1 MEISLSRVHFPVTT
15 LGPGRRVGIWMQGCS
30 IRCPGCIS
38 SDTWAKKA
46 PNTTVDDLLV
56 HVGLWLKE
64 CDGVTI
70 SGGEPFEQS
79 PALEL
84 LLRGIRKLTTAN
96 ILVYS
101 GKPLS
106 ALTDEQSVTAGL
118 IDCLISEPFELNSS
132 QTRYLMGS
140 DNQRM
145 TRLTPLGRKVFGP
158 LNRQANDSDRRL
170 DVMFDED
177 GVVWLAGIPGRGDL
191 ARLQVLL
198 EETGTCLRTTEA
210 KV

>member
-15 LGPGRRVGIWMQGCS
+15 LGPGKRLGIWLQGCS

-46 PNTTVDDLLV
+46 ADITLEELLAKV
-56 HVGLWLKE
+56 RPWLQE
-64 CDGVTI
+64 CEGVTI
-70 SGGEPFEQS
+70 SGGEPFEQ
-79 PALEL
+79 PIALQRL
-84 LLRGIRKLTTAN
+84 LSGIRELRATN

-101 GKPLS
+101 GKRFEELANEPCV
-106 ALTDEQSVTAGL
+106 TDGL
-118 IDCLISEPFELNSS
+118 IDCLISEPFELRAP
-132 QTRYLMGS
+132 QTKYLMGS

-145 TRLTPLGRKVFGP
+145 TFLTPLGLQVF
-158 LNRQANDSDRRL
+158 NSADRFTDDADRRL

-177 GVVWLAGIPGRGDL
+177 GSVWLAGIPNRGDM
-191 ARLQVLL
+191 ARLQLLL
-198 EETGTCLRTTEA
+198 EQEGTYVRTTEA

>member
-15 LGPGRRVGIWMQGCS
+15 LGPGRRVGIWIQGCS

-46 PNTTVDDLLV
+46 PGTTVDELLV
-56 HVGLWLKE
+56 RVGSWLKE

-70 SGGEPFEQS
+70 SGGEPFEQA

-101 GKPLS
+101 GKRFS
-106 ALTDEQSVTAGL
+106 ALTEEPSVTAGL
-118 IDCLISEPFELNSS
+118 IDCMISEPFELDSP
-132 QTRYLMGS
+132 QTKYLMGS

-145 TRLTPLGRKVFGP
+145 TFLTPLGGKVFGP
-158 LNRQANDSDRRL
+158 LNRLAEDSDRRL

-177 GVVWLAGIPGRGDL
+177 GVVWLAGIPGRGDM

-198 EETGTCLRTTEA
+198 EEKGTYLRTTEA
-210 KV
+210 KA

>member
-46 PNTTVDDLLV
+46 PGTTVDELLV
-56 HVGLWLKE
+56 RVGSWLKE

-101 GKPLS
+101 GKRLS
-106 ALTDEQSVTAGL
+106 ALTDEPSVTAGL
-118 IDCLISEPFELNSS
+118 IDCMISEPFELDSP
-132 QTRYLMGS
+132 QTKYLMGS

-145 TRLTPLGRKVFGP
+145 TLLTPLGRKVFGP
-158 LNRQANDSDRRL
+158 LNRLAEDSDRRL

-177 GVVWLAGIPGRGDL
+177 GVVWLAGIPGRGDM

-198 EETGTCLRTTEA
+198 EETGTYLRTTEA

>member
-1 MEISLSRVHFPVTT
+1 MEISLSRVHFPLTT

-38 SDTWAKKA
+38 SDTWAKKV
-46 PNTTVDDLLV
+46 PRTTVDELLV
-56 HVGLWLKE
+56 LVGSWLKE

-79 PALEL
+79 LALEL

-101 GKPLS
+101 GKRLS

-118 IDCLISEPFELNSS
+118 IDCLISEPFELNSP
-132 QTRYLMGS
+132 QTKYLMGS

-145 TRLTPLGRKVFGP
+145 TCLTPLGREVFGH
-158 LNRQANDSDRRL
+158 LNRQSTDSDRRL
-170 DVMFDED
+170 DVMFDKD
-177 GVVWLAGIPGRGDL
+177 GVVWLAGIPGRGDM

-198 EETGTCLRTTEA
+198 EETGTYLRTTEN

>member
-46 PNTTVDDLLV
+46 PGTNVDDLLV
-56 HVGLWLKE
+56 RVGSWFKE

-70 SGGEPFEQS
+70 SGGEPFEQA

-84 LLRGIRKLTTAN
+84 LLRGIRKLTTAS
-96 ILVYS
+96 ILIYS
-101 GKPLS
+101 GRRLS

-118 IDCLISEPFELNSS
+118 VDCLISEPFELKSP

-145 TRLTPLGRKVFGP
+145 TCLTPLGREIFGP

-177 GVVWLAGIPGRGDL
+177 GVVWLAGIPGRGDM

-198 EETGTCLRTTEA
+198 EEKGSYLRTTEA

>member
-46 PNTTVDDLLV
+46 PNTTVDELLV
-56 HVGLWLKE
+56 RVGSWLKE

-79 PALEL
+79 TALEL
-84 LLRGIRKLTTAN
+84 LLQGIRKLTTAN
-96 ILVYS
+96 ILIYS
-101 GKPLS
+101 GKHLS

-118 IDCLISEPFELNSS
+118 IDCLISEPFELNSP

-145 TRLTPLGRKVFGP
+145 TCLTPLGRMVFGS
-158 LNRQANDSDRRL
+158 LNRQSNDSDRRL

-177 GVVWLAGIPGRGDL
+177 GVVWLAGIPGRGDM
-191 ARLQVLL
+191 ARLQTLL
-198 EETGTCLRTTEA
+198 EETGTYLRTTEA

>member
-15 LGPGRRVGIWMQGCS
+15 LGPGRRLGIWMQGCS

-38 SDTWAKKA
+38 SDTWARKA
-46 PNTTVDDLLV
+46 PGTTVDELLV
-56 HVGLWLKE
+56 RVGSWLKE

-70 SGGEPFEQS
+70 SGGEPFEQA

-101 GKPLS
+101 GKRFS
-106 ALTDEQSVTAGL
+106 ALSEELSVTAGL
-118 IDCLISEPFELNSS
+118 IDCLISEPFELNSP
-132 QTRYLMGS
+132 QTKYLMGS

-145 TRLTPLGRKVFGP
+145 TCLTPLGRKVFGS
-158 LNRQANDSDRRL
+158 LNRLADDSDRRL

-177 GVVWLAGIPGRGDL
+177 GVVWLAGIPGRGDM

-198 EETGTCLRTTEA
+198 EERGTYLRTTEA
-210 KV
+210 KA

>member
-38 SDTWAKKA
+38 SDTWVKKA
-46 PNTTVDDLLV
+46 PGTTVDELLV
-56 HVGLWLKE
+56 RVGSWLKE

-70 SGGEPFEQS
+70 SGGEPFEQAA
-79 PALEL
+79 ALEL

-101 GKPLS
+101 GKRFSVLIEEP
-106 ALTDEQSVTAGL
+106 SVTAGL
-118 IDCLISEPFELNSS
+118 IDCMISEPFELNSP
-132 QTRYLMGS
+132 QTKYLMGS

-145 TRLTPLGRKVFGP
+145 TCLTPLGRKVFGP
-158 LNRQANDSDRRL
+158 LNRLADDSDRRL

-177 GVVWLAGIPGRGDL
+177 GVVWLAGIPGRGDM

-198 EETGTCLRTTEA
+198 EDRGTYLRTTEA
-210 KV
+210 KA

>member
-46 PNTTVDDLLV
+46 PGTTVDELLV
-56 HVGLWLKE
+56 RVGSWLKE

-70 SGGEPFEQS
+70 SGGEPFEQA

-101 GKPLS
+101 GMRFA
-106 ALTDEQSVTAGL
+106 ALIEEPSVTAGL
-118 IDCLISEPFELNSS
+118 IDCLISEPFELDSS
-132 QTRYLMGS
+132 QGKYLMGS

-145 TRLTPLGRKVFGP
+145 TFLTPLGRKVFGP
-158 LNRQANDSDRRL
+158 LNRPANDSDRRL

-177 GVVWLAGIPGRGDL
+177 GIVWLAGIPGRGDM
-191 ARLQVLL
+191 ARLQRLL
-198 EETGTCLRTTEA
+198 EEQGTYLRTTEA